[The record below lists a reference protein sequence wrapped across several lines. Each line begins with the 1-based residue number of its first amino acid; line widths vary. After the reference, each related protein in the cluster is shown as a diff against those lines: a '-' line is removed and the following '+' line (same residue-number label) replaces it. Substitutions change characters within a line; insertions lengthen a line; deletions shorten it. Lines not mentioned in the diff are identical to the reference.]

1 MPILGS
7 SSSGGL
13 KPTTPTIGTAT
24 ADNESASV
32 PFTTSSYVGKGT
44 ITYTATS
51 NPGGFTGTSA
61 SSPITVSGLS
71 NGTSY
76 TFTVVGSTNYGI
88 SSEVSGTSNSVTPA
102 IPQAGYVAGGAVSGG
117 SGRTSIITKLSFTSE
132 TSSNLSSRLTRE
144 INYPATAANSG
155 TAGYI
160 TGGTNSDNN
169 YSRMEKLTFSTET
182 NSELGSFQGIRYYH
196 TGFANSGTAG
206 YFSGGFDGSNAIYLS
221 SIKKLTFSG
230 ESLSTIGA
238 NLSHNN
244 ATYSAGMA
252 NSGTAGYISGGTKG
266 YYTLNMSKID
276 KLTFSNDSI
285 STLSYTYS
293 PNRNGQTSFANSGT
307 AGYYAGGQFVSN
319 DNIVGAQDIYKVSFS
334 NDSVSNLAATLSVLN
349 DSAGGFAK
357 SGTAGYISGGYSR
370 SSNSYISTIQKL
382 TFSNDSV
389 STLAASTNPRSWSQ
403 GFANSGVL

>member
-7 SSSGGL
+7 SSSGGS

-24 ADNESASV
+24 AGNGSASV
-32 PFTTSSYVGKGT
+32 PFTASSYVGKGT
-44 ITYTATS
+44 ITYTVTS
-51 NPGGFTGTSA
+51 NPGGVTGTSA

-76 TFTVVGSTNYGI
+76 TFTVVGATNYGV
-88 SSEVSGTSNSVTPA
+88 SSGVSGTSNSVTPA
-102 IPQAGYVAGGAVSGG
+102 IPQAGFVAGGAIGG
-117 SGRTSIITKLSFTSE
+117 GNGRSSIITKLSFTSE
-132 TSSNLSSRLTRE
+132 TSSDLSSRLSRE
-144 INYPATAANSG
+144 LNYPAAAANSG

-160 TGGTNSDNN
+160 TGGATSDGGNG
-169 YSRMEKLTFSTET
+169 SRIEKLTFSTET
-182 NSELGSFQGIRYYH
+182 NSDIGSFQGIRYYH

-206 YFSGGFDGSNAIYLS
+206 YFSGGTDGEGNYLS

-230 ESLSTIGA
+230 ESLSIIGA
-238 NLSHNN
+238 TLSHTNS
-244 ATYSAGMA
+244 TYSSGMA

-266 YYTLNMSKID
+266 AYTLNMSKID
-276 KLTFSNDSI
+276 KLTFSNESV
-285 STLSYTYS
+285 STLTYTYS

-319 DNIVGAQDIYKVSFS
+319 DTIVGAQDIYKVSFS

-357 SGTAGYISGGYSR
+357 SGTAGYISGGYGR
-370 SSNSYISTIQKL
+370 SSFSYLNTIQKL

-389 STLAASTNPRSWSQ
+389 STLAATTNPRARAQ
-403 GFANSGVL
+403 GFANTGAL

>member
-7 SSSGGL
+7 SSSGGSR
-13 KPTTPTIGTAT
+13 PTTPTIGTVT
-24 ADNESASV
+24 AGNTSASV
-32 PFTTSSYVGKGT
+32 PFTASSYVGKGT

-51 NPGGFTGTSA
+51 SPGGFTGTG
-61 SSPITVSGLS
+61 SSPITVSGLT

-76 TFTVVGSTNYGI
+76 TFTVVGATNYGI
-88 SSEVSGTSNSVTPA
+88 SSEASEASNSVAPG
-102 IPQAGYVAGGAVSGG
+102 IPQAGYVAGGAKAGG
-117 SGRTSIITKLSFTSE
+117 SGRSSIITKLSFTSE
-132 TSSNLSSRLTRE
+132 TSSDLSSSLTRE
-144 INYPATAANSG
+144 LNYPAAAANSG

-160 TGGTNSDNN
+160 TGGVNPDGGSN
-169 YSRMEKLTFSTET
+169 RIEKLTFSTET
-182 NSELGSFQGIRYYH
+182 NSDIGSFAGIRYYH

-206 YFSGGFDGSNAIYLS
+206 YFSGGTDGQGNYLS

-238 NLSHNN
+238 TLSHTNS
-244 ATYSAGMA
+244 AYSAGMA

-266 YYTLNMSKID
+266 AYNLNMSQID
-276 KLTFSNDSI
+276 KLTFSNESV

-307 AGYYAGGQFVSN
+307 AGYFAGGQFVAG
-319 DNIVGAQDIYKVSFS
+319 DTVYGAMDIYKVSFS

-349 DSAGGFAK
+349 DSPGGFAK

-370 SSNSYISTIQKL
+370 SSFTYLSTIQKL

-389 STLAASTNPRSWSQ
+389 STLAASTNPRAWSQ